1 MTQGGVFT
9 QKKVVQ
15 CFCKWTSHYYL
26 SGSKSFL
33 ILREILNTSHRL
45 SYNESASKQKDNC
58 SNKVTFTVYLNSF
71 PFITLS
77 SSHGSSQ
84 VILTVQSIL
93 LLLTYIVSALS
104 SSSVFKVR

>member
-1 MTQGGVFT
+1 MNQSLLSFWIQVL
-9 QKKVVQ
+9 
-15 CFCKWTSHYYL
+15 SHPQRNTEY
-26 SGSKSFL
+26 
-33 ILREILNTSHRL
+33 TSHRL

-58 SNKVTFTVYLNSF
+58 SNKVTFTVYLNVISF

-84 VILTVQSIL
+84 VILTVQSIV

>member
-1 MTQGGVFT
+1 MDQSLLSFWIQVL
-9 QKKVVQ
+9 
-15 CFCKWTSHYYL
+15 SHPQ
-26 SGSKSFL
+26 
-33 ILREILNTSHRL
+33 RNTEYTPHRL

-58 SNKVTFTVYLNSF
+58 SNKVTFTVLNVISF